1 MLFNPHSQIQE
12 EPNPRNSHS
21 SLNQHYLTPNYHHS
35 SRQDDWHHTL
45 ETNKSSQ
52 GSPSINTSGVCS
64 YDIYGNELSLEDEH
78 FNNMLDQKEMD
89 LECIQEEEATS
100 PDAVTVNQEN
110 NDPVTHM
117 ITPLKKRQV
126 ERPSERRASF
136 ALNRSPLI
144 DITPVSKRKCSH
156 HLESKIEV
164 KNFLRIYINQNLKRS
179 FLTPRDDNKHGT
191 NDVMKLR

>member
-12 EPNPRNSHS
+12 EPNLRNSQTYNS
-21 SLNQHYLTPNYHHS
+21 HYLTPNYHHS
-35 SRQDDWHHTL
+35 SRQEDWHHSL

-78 FNNMLDQKEMD
+78 LNSMLDQKEMD

-100 PDAVTVNQEN
+100 PDGVTVNQEN

-117 ITPLKKRQV
+117 ITPLKKRQI
-126 ERPSERRASF
+126 ERLTERRGSIVI
-136 ALNRSPLI
+136 NRSPLL

-156 HLESKIEV
+156 NLEPKIEV
-164 KNFLRIYINQNLKRS
+164 KSLLLCHNANEYFKRS
-179 FLTPRDDNKHGT
+179 FLTPRGDDKHGT
-191 NDVMKLR
+191 NDVLKLR